1 MNFWPIFILFFY
13 LFFLKNFF
21 IFQKFEKSITD
32 SWRVTSIPIQMFLQ
46 IWATISNG
54 GPGGRLAPPASKC
67 HKKNVCQ
74 GGSFI
79 LLQIV

>member
-13 LFFLKNFF
+13 LFFLKVFHFSEIWKINYRL
-21 IFQKFEKSITD
+21 
-32 SWRVTSIPIQMFLQ
+32 WRVTSIHIQEFLQ
-46 IWATISNG
+46 IWANISNG